1 MRLHLAAPDDRTA
14 GVQDDVAGLGL
25 GVAQVVSGGRV
36 MPVPTEVGVV
46 VHFEYLAAFGFQ
58 CHSLLPCGLEVLHEV
73 DYRAPMRIPQ
83 ILREAGVL
91 MHRIG
96 HIGTSAVF
104 KEAELSHNDAI
115 VEALVERRGGG
126 IVT

>member
-1 MRLHLAAPDDRTA
+1 
-14 GVQDDVAGLGL
+14 
-25 GVAQVVSGGRV
+25 
-36 MPVPTEVGVV
+36 
-46 VHFEYLAAFGFQ
+46 
-58 CHSLLPCGLEVLHEV
+58 
-73 DYRAPMRIPQ
+73 MRIPQ

>member
-73 DYRAPMRIPQ
+73 DDCVPMRLPRIH
-83 ILREAGVL
+83 IEAGAL
-91 MHRIG
+91 MRRICDVG
-96 HIGTSAVF
+96 PSALL
-104 KEAELSHNDAI
+104 KEVDLYHNRRI
-115 VEALVERRGGG
+115 VEALVERR
-126 IVT
+126 